1 MQDKQLPGGCIGRDK
16 GQMQDDQGWDT
27 KEVLFL
33 WLSGEYMGVYS
44 IHAVYILL
52 I

>member
-1 MQDKQLPGGCIGRDK
+1 MQDKQLSGGCTGRDK

-27 KEVLFL
+27 QQVLL
-33 WLSGEYMGVYS
+33 LSGEYMGVYFT
-44 IHAVYILL
+44 HALYILP